1 MKSEYDFSKGKRG
14 RVLPPEPEG
23 KSRLT
28 IRLDQEI
35 VDRFL
40 EMAERSGG
48 SVSYETLIN
57 SALQEYL
64 CGGVPKLD
72 TKHPEQAH
80 FHSLL

>member
-14 RVLPPEPEG
+14 RVLQPEPEPEG
-23 KSRLT
+23 KSRLL

-64 CGGVPKLD
+64 CGRVPKLD
-72 TKHPEQAH
+72 WEHPEQA
-80 FHSLL
+80 LP